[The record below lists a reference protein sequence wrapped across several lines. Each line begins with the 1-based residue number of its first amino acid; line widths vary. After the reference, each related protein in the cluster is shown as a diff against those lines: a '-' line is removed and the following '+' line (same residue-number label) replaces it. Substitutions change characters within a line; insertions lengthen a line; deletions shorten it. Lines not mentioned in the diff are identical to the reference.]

1 MHNAEKS
8 RFFKNFRQNRGL
20 VFFFDFM
27 NINSQISRKQLN
39 IFFWLFLVPSEDFL
53 RHLLRKNKKKT
64 IFKFFKKCRT
74 FQFLGIFRQFSIL
87 KGIPYKKNKGIS
99 FVKFKGISFDR
110 QKYLEF
116 LSILNKFGGFD
127 FKTHVFNFKGNS

>member
-1 MHNAEKS
+1 MKKS
-8 RFFKNFRQNRGL
+8 
-20 VFFFDFM
+20 
-27 NINSQISRKQLN
+27 
-39 IFFWLFLVPSEDFL
+39 
-53 RHLLRKNKKKT
+53 KKVKF
-64 IFKFFKKCRT
+64 FKFFKNYRT

-116 LSILNKFGGFD
+116 LFILTDFGGFD
-127 FKTHVFNFKGNS
+127 FSNTDFQI